1 MSAQA
6 VHDAISQRVATCGY
20 PVQWQASS
28 LSPVSA
34 DEFVRLQIIPLSKRM
49 PMLGDDSPAITRGLL
64 LIDCFSPIGAGMS
77 RVHELA
83 DEIGALFDR
92 ADRIYITNGIIE
104 FPHGALVRSP
114 MATGAHAQAT
124 VQISYEV
131 YQ

>member
-1 MSAQA
+1 MSSQEF
-6 VHDAISQRVATCGY
+6 HDAISQKIAGCGY
-20 PVQWQASS
+20 PVDWQGSS
-28 LSPVSA
+28 LGPPSDP
-34 DEFVRLQIIPLSKRM
+34 EYVRLNIVPTSRRQPF
-49 PMLGDDSPAITRGLL
+49 LGDDSPAITRGIL